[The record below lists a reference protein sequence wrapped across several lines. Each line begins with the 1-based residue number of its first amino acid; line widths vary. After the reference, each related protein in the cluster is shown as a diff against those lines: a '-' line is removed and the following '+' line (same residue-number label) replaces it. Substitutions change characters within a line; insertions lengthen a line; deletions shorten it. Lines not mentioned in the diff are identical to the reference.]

1 MLSSVALSF
10 GLALLPLTALAQGDI
25 SAANNLTD
33 LEGTWTSNAAVTTG
47 GSFCIPAEMKFS
59 YPTNTGMSYS
69 FTNDGFFEEA
79 QYRYNS
85 NASNPACIQ
94 AVLIWQHGTYT
105 LENDGSITLK
115 PFGSDGRVQVQDPCA
130 ATTNIITYYDEK
142 TTFKDWGII
151 VDPDTGNYQLR
162 LNRYD
167 GAKLPYMNLV
177 AKPPNML
184 PTQVLTGVNASGQT
198 NTRKR
203 SLTSSPLNVFKR
215 SSASPR
221 SSSFSTNQVIGVA
234 GLVGTVAVGLLALF

>member
-1 MLSSVALSF
+1 MLSQLAISF
-10 GLALLPLTALAQGDI
+10 TFALLPLTLAQGDL

-33 LEGTWTSNAAVTTG
+33 LEGTWSSNSAVSTG
-47 GSFCIPAEMKFS
+47 GTFCSPAEMKFD
-59 YPTNTGMSYS
+59 YPNNTGMAYS

-85 NASNPACIQ
+85 NATNPACIQ

-105 LENDGSITLK
+105 LENDGSITLH
-115 PFGSDGRVQVQDPCA
+115 PFSADGRVQVQDPCA
-130 ATTNIITYYDEK
+130 ATTNIITYYDET
-142 TTFKDWGII
+142 TTFTDWGII

-167 GAKLPYMNLV
+167 GAKLPYMNLI

-184 PTQVLTGVNASGQT
+184 PTQTLTGVNASGQT

-203 SLTSSPLNVFKR
+203 SLTSSPLDIFKR
-215 SSASPR
+215 SSASNR
-221 SSSFSTNQVIGVA
+221 ASISSNQVIA
-234 GLVGTVAVGLLALF
+234 VGGIVGSVMVGLLALV

>member
-1 MLSSVALSF
+1 MLSQLAVSF
-10 GLALLPLTALAQGDI
+10 TLALLPLTLAQGDL

-33 LEGTWTSNAAVTTG
+33 LEGTWSSNSAVSTG
-47 GSFCIPAEMKFS
+47 GSFCSPAEMAFD
-59 YPTNTGMSYS
+59 YPNNTGMAYS

-85 NASNPACIQ
+85 NATNPACIQ

-105 LENDGSITLK
+105 LEDDGSIILH
-115 PFGSDGRVQVQDPCA
+115 PFSADGRVQVQDPCA
-130 ATTNIITYYDEK
+130 ATTNIITYYDET
-142 TTFKDWGII
+142 TTFTDWGII

-167 GAKLPYMNLV
+167 GAKLPYMNLI

-184 PTQVLTGVNASGQT
+184 PTQTLTGVNASGQT

-203 SLTSSPLNVFKR
+203 SLTSSPLDIFKR
-215 SSASPR
+215 STASNR
-221 SSSFSTNQVIGVA
+221 ASISSNQVIAVGGV
-234 GLVGTVAVGLLALF
+234 VGSVMVGLLALV

>member
-1 MLSSVALSF
+1 MLSQLAISF
-10 GLALLPLTALAQGDI
+10 TLALLPLSLAQGDL

-33 LEGTWTSNAAVTTG
+33 LEGTWSSNSAVSTG
-47 GSFCIPAEMKFS
+47 GTFCSPAQMKFD

-69 FTNDGFFEEA
+69 FTNDGKFEEA

-94 AVLIWQHGTYT
+94 AVLIFQHGTYS
-105 LENDGSITLK
+105 LEDDGSIVLR
-115 PFGSDGRVQVQDPCA
+115 PFAADGRVQVQDPCA
-130 ATTNIITYYDEK
+130 ATTNIITYYNEI

-162 LNRYD
+162 LNKFD
-167 GAKLPYMNLV
+167 GSKLPYMNLI

-203 SLTSSPLNVFKR
+203 SLTSSPLDIFKR
-215 SSASPR
+215 SSASTR
-221 SSSFSTNQVIGVA
+221 ASISTNQMVGVA
-234 GLVGTVAVGLLALF
+234 GVVGSVAVGLLALV